1 MEKND
6 NCFSLA
12 ENRFLQMT
20 DFLKSN
26 EASSLN
32 CRCVENSLQKEGRK
46 LLRDLLNGHI
56 KERGVGHIGPNVT
69 GADCIKRT
77 HKRLRTKKIKTLFGE
92 VAINRFAQVGA
103 YQVYFH

>member
-32 CRCVENSLQKEGRK
+32 YRCVENYLQKDGRE

-56 KERGVGHIGPNVT
+56 KERGRSYR
-69 GADCIKRT
+69 AKCYRS
-77 HKRLRTKKIKTLFGE
+77 RWYKK
-92 VAINRFAQVGA
+92 NS
-103 YQVYFH
+103 